1 MPAITQVMFGFS
13 DSIFLLCHFHR
24 EIDGANY
31 IVFCRSLLRLIQV
44 ITLPVL
50 KSHKGASGGWR
61 GGYKSCAAEALKPSS
76 CLTQKLLIWLPCK
89 IRGL

>member
-13 DSIFLLCHFHR
+13 DCIFLLCHVHR

-61 GGYKSCAAEALKPSS
+61 GGGGD
-76 CLTQKLLIWLPCK
+76 IRVVLP
-89 IRGL
+89 RP

>member
-13 DSIFLLCHFHR
+13 DCIFLLCHVHR

-50 KSHKGASGGWR
+50 KSQKGASGGWWWWW
-61 GGYKSCAAEALKPSS
+61 GGGGGD
-76 CLTQKLLIWLPCK
+76 IRVVLP
-89 IRGL
+89 RP